1 MKGTGLAPK
10 RLLKRQKRKRSWP
23 MSILLGLDQFVGTI
37 IGPVLFY
44 EVHNEDETISSRL
57 GKLKVAHHG
66 RIPWTYPLAKVI
78 DHGLELIDPGHS
90 IDAIEE
96 DEH

>member
-10 RLLKRQKRKRSWP
+10 STLKRQKERRSWP
-23 MSILLGLDQFVGTI
+23 MSVLLGLDQFVGTL
-37 IGPVLFY
+37 IGPLMFY

-57 GKLKVAHHG
+57 GKLKLAHG
-66 RIPWTYPLAKVI
+66 RRIPWTYLLAKVV
-78 DHGLELIDPGHS
+78 DAVLELIDPNHS